1 MLELH
6 YNLSKE
12 CCVLQLTQPA
22 GMHWWLD
29 TSSCC
34 YIQVAV
40 RWMAFGVNIHTTKRE
55 EKETSREGRNLTKTG
70 FHSYF
75 LFLCQVLQYKVIIQL
90 QNANTR
96 MKASFEFE
104 FSEEQK
110 KNNSTCNCTFIA
122 CTRPIFHQTWNQIFW
137 KNLVT
142 SDLSQLTSSNI
153 SKIPDLEKVK
163 SVA

>member
-1 MLELH
+1 MLRIATNSTCWNALVIGYILLLLH
-6 YNLSKE
+6 SG
-12 CCVLQLTQPA
+12 CCKMD
-22 GMHWWLD
+22 GFW
-29 TSSCC
+29 
-34 YIQVAV
+34 
-40 RWMAFGVNIHTTKRE
+40 GKHTHYE
-55 EKETSREGRNLTKTG
+55 EGGKGNVSRGQKSYKSG

-153 SKIPDLEKVK
+153 SKIPHLEKVK